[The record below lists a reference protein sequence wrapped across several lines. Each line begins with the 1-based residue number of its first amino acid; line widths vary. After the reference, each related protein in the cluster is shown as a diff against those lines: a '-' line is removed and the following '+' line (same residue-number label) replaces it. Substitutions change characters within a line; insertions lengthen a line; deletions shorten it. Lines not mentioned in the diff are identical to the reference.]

1 MISKKIMA
9 LAVAIGLAP
18 PAMAETDVTLMY
30 TATAPF
36 VAAFVAK
43 DQGFFEKNGVNVTM
57 QLGQNGSVVLAGVVS
72 GSAQVGIPTPTVVFQ
87 AVENGLDLR
96 MFAATNIF
104 PDDTISGLV
113 AGVDSGIEKASD
125 LNGRKIGVPG
135 IGGLLDVVMRK
146 WVDEN
151 GGDSSKINIV
161 EVILPQTADVIR
173 SGQVDGVASVD
184 PFASRAIDSGVAKL
198 VGKYTDVIT
207 PGSTAGVFVT
217 TADWA
222 KENADAV
229 TAMQVALDEAAAFI
243 GAHPDEARAAIAHY
257 TTLPPP
263 VVAGIALPNLETL
276 HLEPKRSFAFWEEL
290 ALQQGL
296 ISKPLDLDT
305 LVIEFKEK

>member
-1 MISKKIMA
+1 M
-9 LAVAIGLAP
+9 
-18 PAMAETDVTLMY
+18 
-30 TATAPF
+30 
-36 VAAFVAK
+36 
-43 DQGFFEKNGVNVTM
+43 
-57 QLGQNGSVVLAGVVS
+57 
-72 GSAQVGIPTPTVVFQ
+72 
-87 AVENGLDLR
+87 
-96 MFAATNIF
+96 
-104 PDDTISGLV
+104 
-113 AGVDSGIEKASD
+113 EKASD

-151 GGDSSKINIV
+151 GGDSSTINIV

-173 SGQVDGVASVD
+173 SGQVAGVASVD

-222 KENADAV
+222 KENADAI
-229 TAMQVALDEAAAFI
+229 TAMQIALDQAAEFI
-243 GAHPDEARAAIAHY
+243 GTHPDEARAAIAHY
-257 TTLPPP
+257 TTLPPA

-290 ALQQGL
+290 SLQQGL

>member
-18 PAMAETDVTLMY
+18 PAMAQTDVTLMY

-43 DQGFFEKNGVNVTM
+43 DQGFFEKNGINVTM

-135 IGGLLDVVMRK
+135 IGGLLHVVMRK

-151 GGDSSKINIV
+151 GGDSSTINIV
-161 EVILPQTADVIR
+161 EV
-173 SGQVDGVASVD
+173 
-184 PFASRAIDSGVAKL
+184 
-198 VGKYTDVIT
+198 
-207 PGSTAGVFVT
+207 
-217 TADWA
+217 
-222 KENADAV
+222 
-229 TAMQVALDEAAAFI
+229 
-243 GAHPDEARAAIAHY
+243 
-257 TTLPPP
+257 
-263 VVAGIALPNLETL
+263 
-276 HLEPKRSFAFWEEL
+276 
-290 ALQQGL
+290 
-296 ISKPLDLDT
+296 
-305 LVIEFKEK
+305 